1 MARKKSR
8 HTKHERKELKRN
20 TRREKREKERLER
33 ERKEKRDRW
42 IKYGVIILIILVS
55 GFYLYKRD
63 TRLKNPPRIVIEPS
77 SYNFQDISVAGGVV
91 KTSMAIKNEGKSD
104 LLIDDMDSSC
114 GCTTATITK
123 DGKEGPVFGM
133 KMHGTNPIGWSETLK
148 PGETAEL
155 NIYYDPQAHPDLR
168 GHITRVITVFSNDP
182 KTSKKIVKIEVN
194 QVD

>member
-8 HTKHERKELKRN
+8 HTKHEKKELKI
-20 TRREKREKERLER
+20 TERREKREKERLER

-42 IKYGVIILIILVS
+42 IKYGVIALIILVS
-55 GFYLYKRD
+55 SFYLIKRD
-63 TRLKNPPRIVIEPS
+63 DNLKNPPRIDIKPS
-77 SYNFQDISVAGGVV
+77 SHNFGDVSVAGGVV
-91 KTSMAIKNEGKSD
+91 KTAMTIKNEGKSD
-104 LLIDDMDSSC
+104 LIIDDMDSSC

-123 DGKEGPVFGM
+123 DGKEGPVFSM
-133 KMHGTNPIGWSETLK
+133 RAHGTNPVGWSEKIK

-155 NIYYDPQAHPDLR
+155 NIYYDPQAHSDLR
-168 GHITRVITVFSNDP
+168 GHVTRVITVFSNDP

>member
-8 HTKHERKELKRN
+8 HTKHEKKELKIKE
-20 TRREKREKERLER
+20 RREKREKECLER

-42 IKYGVIILIILVS
+42 IKYGVIILIIVVS
-55 GFYLYKRD
+55 GFYLYKRNA
-63 TRLKNPPRIVIEPS
+63 RLENAPRIVIKPS
-77 SYNFQDISVAGGVV
+77 SYNFRDVSVAGGVV
-91 KTSMAIKNEGKSD
+91 KTAMSIKNEGKSD

-114 GCTTATITK
+114 ACTTATITK
-123 DGKEGPVFGM
+123 DGKEGPVFSM
-133 KMHGTNPIGWSETLK
+133 REHGTNPVGWSEKIK

-155 NIYYDPQAHPDLR
+155 NIYYDPRVHSELR
-168 GHITRVITVFSNDP
+168 GPVTRAITVFSNDP